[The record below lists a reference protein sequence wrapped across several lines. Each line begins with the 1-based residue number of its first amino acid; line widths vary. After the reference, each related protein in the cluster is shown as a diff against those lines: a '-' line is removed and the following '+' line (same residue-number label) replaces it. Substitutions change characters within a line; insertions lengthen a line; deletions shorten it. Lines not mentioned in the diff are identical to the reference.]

1 VDNVCFCCQSDAEA
15 PHPDRP
21 HALRAAFLL
30 VLFAVQLGILGFGVY
45 IFNVVFTCGN
55 SGDGSFSPQC
65 QWYCSSS
72 CSSSS
77 KQVATAGVWRLLVLE
92 PVQGHGLQVASYEG
106 ACPASAGPYD
116 NASLE
121 FGDHWICEFLRGMAV
136 LASVCGAAAVLAE
149 VAIRTARSN
158 RTRTMLSWLTQA
170 QRLSCFLAALLAS
183 GIMVG
188 LNSSTMGQI
197 NAVWGSGGTWI
208 DGQYGDKLE
217 TTVGGNGGL
226 LIATILLQMVYA
238 VAASTH
244 KLRASP
250 MMPEN

>member
-1 VDNVCFCCQSDAEA
+1 
-15 PHPDRP
+15 
-21 HALRAAFLL
+21 
-30 VLFAVQLGILGFGVY
+30 
-45 IFNVVFTCGN
+45 
-55 SGDGSFSPQC
+55 
-65 QWYCSSS
+65 
-72 CSSSS
+72 
-77 KQVATAGVWRLLVLE
+77 
-92 PVQGHGLQVASYEG
+92 
-106 ACPASAGPYD
+106 
-116 NASLE
+116 
-121 FGDHWICEFLRGMAV
+121 
-136 LASVCGAAAVLAE
+136 
-149 VAIRTARSN
+149 
-158 RTRTMLSWLTQA
+158 MLSRLTQA